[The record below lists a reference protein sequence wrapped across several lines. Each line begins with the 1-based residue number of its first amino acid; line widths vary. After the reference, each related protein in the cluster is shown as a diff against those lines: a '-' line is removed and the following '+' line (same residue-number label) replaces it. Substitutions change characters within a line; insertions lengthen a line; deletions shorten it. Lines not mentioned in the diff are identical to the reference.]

1 MKLIVNPHKIEIEKT
16 PVNER
21 EINISKCE
29 FVFADE
35 ITNDYV
41 KEAYFTFKGVTY
53 KQIIVN
59 NECAFPSEVL
69 TEKGDV
75 EIGVVAYLV
84 ENEEEIKRY
93 NPSPAYFNTW
103 LGSLK
108 DNAENSEPITPS
120 ETEQYEQALQDGLS
134 EVNDKLD
141 EMDEALTEVDNLDI
155 DAVKSGSIATVTI
168 TNKEGITKSVE
179 IYDGQTGAVGPQ
191 GPKGDK
197 GDKGNT
203 GDRGPQGI
211 QGVKGDTGSQ
221 GPQGIAG
228 ENAKINGVNT
238 LSIEAGTNI
247 SIDQQGSTLT
257 INSTASGGGGTSDY
271 SQLTNK
277 PSINGVTLSGN
288 KTSADLGIGGD
299 ADIRII
305 NAQSPTA
312 DDLQEASKLIND
324 LYELYTNNKPINILV
339 YTVNLNK
346 IKYFEAL
353 PKSYYITNKW
363 NSFSFY
369 ATTVT
374 GLNDN
379 QDQYAGATELRISGT
394 WTGDIFTATSIVA
407 YGNTGH
413 VVKVLKIDNTYAWTP
428 TGDYNPAT
436 KKYVDDSIASAI
448 TTTLGGNY

>member
-1 MKLIVNPHKIEIEKT
+1 MKIIVNPHKLEIVKT
-16 PVNER
+16 PVNEK
-21 EINISKCE
+21 EISVTKCE
-29 FVFADE
+29 FEFADE
-35 ITNDYV
+35 ITSEFV
-41 KEAYFTFKGVTY
+41 KEAYFTLNGVTY
-53 KQIIVN
+53 KQIIFN
-59 NECAFPSEVL
+59 NECDIPSEVL
-69 TEKGDV
+69 QEKGMI
-75 EIGVVAYLV
+75 EIGVVAFLV
-84 ENEEEIKRY
+84 ENEQEIKRY
-93 NPSPAYFNTW
+93 NPSPAYFDTW
-103 LGSLK
+103 TGSLK
-108 DNAENSEPITPS
+108 ENAENSEPITPS
-120 ETEQYEQALQDGLS
+120 EMEQFEQTLQNGLS

-155 DAVKSGSIATVTI
+155 DTTKSGSIATVTI

-288 KTSADLGIGGD
+288 KTSEDLG
-299 ADIRII
+299 
-305 NAQSPTA
+305 
-312 DDLQEASKLIND
+312 LASK
-324 LYELYTNNKPINILV
+324 T
-339 YTVNLNK
+339 
-346 IKYFEAL
+346 
-353 PKSYYITNKW
+353 
-363 NSFSFY
+363 
-369 ATTVT
+369 
-374 GLNDN
+374 
-379 QDQYAGATELRISGT
+379 
-394 WTGDIFTATSIVA
+394 
-407 YGNTGH
+407 
-413 VVKVLKIDNTYAWTP
+413 
-428 TGDYNPAT
+428 
-436 KKYVDDSIASAI
+436 YVDNLVGNINTVLATL
-448 TTTLGGNY
+448 TTPSNNGGN

>member
-1 MKLIVNPHKIEIEKT
+1 MKIIVNPHKLEIVKT
-16 PVNER
+16 PVNEK
-21 EINISKCE
+21 EISVTKCE
-29 FVFADE
+29 FEFADE
-35 ITNDYV
+35 ITSEFV
-41 KEAYFTFKGVTY
+41 KEAYFTLNGVTY
-53 KQIIVN
+53 KQIIFN
-59 NECAFPSEVL
+59 NECDIPSEVL
-69 TEKGDV
+69 QEKGMI
-75 EIGVVAYLV
+75 EIGVVAFLV
-84 ENEEEIKRY
+84 ENEQEIKRY
-93 NPSPAYFNTW
+93 NPSPAYFDTW
-103 LGSLK
+103 TGSLK
-108 DNAENSEPITPS
+108 ENAENSEPITPS
-120 ETEQYEQALQDGLS
+120 EMEQFEQTLQNGLS

-155 DAVKSGSIATVTI
+155 DTTKSGSIATVTI

-288 KTSADLGIGGD
+288 KTSEDLG
-299 ADIRII
+299 
-305 NAQSPTA
+305 
-312 DDLQEASKLIND
+312 LASK
-324 LYELYTNNKPINILV
+324 T
-339 YTVNLNK
+339 
-346 IKYFEAL
+346 
-353 PKSYYITNKW
+353 
-363 NSFSFY
+363 
-369 ATTVT
+369 
-374 GLNDN
+374 
-379 QDQYAGATELRISGT
+379 
-394 WTGDIFTATSIVA
+394 
-407 YGNTGH
+407 
-413 VVKVLKIDNTYAWTP
+413 
-428 TGDYNPAT
+428 
-436 KKYVDDSIASAI
+436 YVDNLVGNINTILATL
-448 TTTLGGNY
+448 TTPSNNGGN